1 MKAPRRPFAGFVR
14 GFTMVEL
21 LAVVAMVGILAA
33 IAMVGYQRYL
43 NASKTGDAKAII
55 GAIRIGQEN
64 YRAETLRFLPISAN
78 LTDYYPAQPDGKRR
92 HFHNPSHGKY
102 TEWMMLN
109 VPTDSPT
116 TFGFAVVAGGP
127 GEAMPVPSTQEKP
140 TWPTTTESWYV
151 IQAAGDQ
158 NNNGVQS
165 LLLSSSLTG
174 EIYVENEGE

>member
-1 MKAPRRPFAGFVR
+1 
-14 GFTMVEL
+14 MVEL

-43 NASKTGDAKAII
+43 NASKTGDAKAIM

-64 YRAETLRFLPISAN
+64 YRAETLHYLELSAN
-78 LTDYYPAQPDGKRR
+78 LTEYYPAAPNGKRR
-92 HFHNPSHGKY
+92 HFHNPAHGKY
-102 TEWMMLN
+102 TEWQMLN

-127 GEAMPVPSTQEKP
+127 GEAMPAATSFASPP
-140 TWPTTTESWYV
+140 TWPTPTEPWYV

-158 NNNGVQS
+158 NANGTYS
-165 LLLSSSLTG
+165 LLLASSFTG